1 MLIVSKI
8 ERQGGSRITVSGKT
22 YDFEPNE
29 KTGLHMC
36 EVADKDHAARLLAI
50 SEGFEAFDPDD
61 VKDLRLI
68 TQGPQKTPEQ
78 SLEDQIEPGG
88 NEPDDPT
95 DDDESDAQAEEAE
108 AKLENAIEPD
118 QDDGLDDLGDL
129 DLVHAYEDALGK
141 PPAKNMK
148 RATMIKH
155 IRKANAA
162 KKD

>member
-22 YDFEPNE
+22 YDFTPNA

-36 EVADKDHAARLLAI
+36 EVADKDHAARLLSI

-61 VKDLRLI
+61 AKDLAVP
-68 TQGPQKTPEQ
+68 TEPENSPEQ
-78 SLEDQIEPGG
+78 RLEDQIEPGG
-88 NEPDDPT
+88 NEPGDDNGEP
-95 DDDESDAQAEEAE
+95 DAESDAQAEEAE

-118 QDDGLDDLGDL
+118 QDDGLEELGDL
-129 DLVHAYEDALGK
+129 DLTHAYEDAVGK
-141 PPAKNMK
+141 PPATNMK

-155 IRKANAA
+155 IRKAQAE
-162 KKD
+162 